1 VHSSA
6 SGPLPQESL
15 RVQYTSNLLSLY
27 YPSFLQS
34 CSDDIMSDNLLSL
47 AGWYIL
53 PNVSPF
59 LCFHLFLCLAIHQ
72 TTICYVYSTNHPLL
86 DAGDSI
92 ISSTIFLIL
101 LKTRFSISL
110 HNIRLF
116 VLDQVKIR
124 IPMADCQ
131 STLQLVTGWA
141 QTAFYAIWIRAGDP
155 KPQPGTKTFV
165 QHRKR
170 INILVIVAYLLYT
183 IYEAD
188 FQLRTAGNL
197 YQDLGVGLDVNDRG
211 INSRF
216 RRL

>member
-1 VHSSA
+1 MLH
-6 SGPLPQESL
+6 
-15 RVQYTSNLLSLY
+15 LL
-27 YPSFLQS
+27 
-34 CSDDIMSDNLLSL
+34 D
-47 AGWYIL
+47 
-53 PNVSPF
+53 
-59 LCFHLFLCLAIHQ
+59 
-72 TTICYVYSTNHPLL
+72 NHPFL

-92 ISSTIFLIL
+92 ISSMIFFLCSKL
-101 LKTRFSISL
+101 RVCVL
-110 HNIRLF
+110 NNARLF

-131 STLQLVTGWA
+131 LLQLVTGWA